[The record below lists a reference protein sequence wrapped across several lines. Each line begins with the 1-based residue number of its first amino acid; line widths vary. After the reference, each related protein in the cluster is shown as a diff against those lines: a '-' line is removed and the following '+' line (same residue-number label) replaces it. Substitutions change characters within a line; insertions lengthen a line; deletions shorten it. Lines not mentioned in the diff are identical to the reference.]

1 MGGKVQGKEARC
13 MGRKQGA
20 REGSKV
26 HGKEER
32 CMGRCKG
39 KKQGAWVGN
48 KVQEGCEVKE
58 IAQALKTLSA
68 SIWKRGHM
76 SNAQMRTHIH
86 THTNTHPHPNKH
98 SHTATPTHIETLSP
112 LKREK
117 GNGWES
123 GGTQNVVCKM

>member
-1 MGGKVQGKEARC
+1 MGRKKGAWEGAREKSKVHGKVQGKKA
-13 MGRKQGA
+13 
-20 REGSKV
+20 
-26 HGKEER
+26 R